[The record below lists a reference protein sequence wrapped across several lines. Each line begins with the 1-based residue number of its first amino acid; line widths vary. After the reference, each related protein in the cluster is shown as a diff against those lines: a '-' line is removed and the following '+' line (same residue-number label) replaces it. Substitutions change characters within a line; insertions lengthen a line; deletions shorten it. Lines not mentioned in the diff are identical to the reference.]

1 MMVHRSPKS
10 GFTLVELLIA
20 IVIIGILG
28 TLMAA
33 SWQGFVMR
41 QKLNMARSQAYQAL
55 QQGKSN
61 ALRDKITWVAGFR
74 EVEVSGQVRSQW
86 SVYRANTDPG
96 QIIWH
101 NFEVG
106 VQIDPETFFTTSSDE
121 IHRVFFNHKGCPA
134 TSTHHDCLGVP
145 PGRITFSSPRGGKL
159 KRCVIMSTLLGAM
172 RFGEEQPRPT
182 SNGKYCN

>member
-1 MMVHRSPKS
+1 MVRRSSQS
-10 GFTLVELLIA
+10 GFTLLELLIA

-28 TLMAA
+28 SLMAA

-41 QKLNMARSQAYQAL
+41 QRLNTARSQAYQAL
-55 QQGKSN
+55 QGAKSN

-74 EVEVSGQVRSQW
+74 EVEVSGRVRSQW
-86 SVYRANTDPG
+86 SVYSATTDPD
-96 QIIWH
+96 QIRWEY
-101 NFEVG
+101 FEAG

-145 PGRITFSSPRGGKL
+145 PGRITFSSPQGGKV
-159 KRCVIMSTLLGAM
+159 KRCVIISTLLGTM

-182 SNGKYCN
+182 SSGKYCN